1 MKKTIQILSFLAVI
15 MVPMAV
21 VAQEYSYN
29 HDPAKLNQITI
40 MESGYGSFEPSWY
53 YQALHQSYSKRAAV
67 TNKSLYRTQAGSYL
81 YLQQDEADSIQVYM
95 EKRAAI
101 EALNMA
107 DRAGGSADL
116 AWNVE
121 GPKVSAKMSSFIGN
135 INRVIGTGGSVE
147 ERNYWLQYYNCYQ
160 CAIKATQDAYM
171 PNAQRK
177 REYLKI
183 YADVTAKNDLLV
195 KYLVRINNRRLIQ
208 ERLAAVA
215 DTCKADK
222 RSIVAMAMARWSAS
236 VGMTSNQF
244 NIEE

>member
-1 MKKTIQILSFLAVI
+1 MKETIRILSLLAIVLAPI
-15 MVPMAV
+15 TAK
-21 VAQEYSYN
+21 AQQYSYN

-40 MESGYGSFEPSWY
+40 MESGYGSFQPSWY
-53 YQALHQSYSKRAAV
+53 YQAFHQSYSKRAAV
-67 TNKSLYRTQAGSYL
+67 TNKALYRTQAGSYL

-95 EKRAAI
+95 EKRAGI

-107 DRAGGSADL
+107 DRVGGSADL
-116 AWNVE
+116 AWNTE
-121 GPKVSAKMSSFIGN
+121 GPKVSAKMTSYLGN
-135 INRVIGTGGSVE
+135 INRIMGIGGSLE

-160 CAIKATQDAYM
+160 CAIKATQEAYM

-177 REYLKI
+177 REYLRI

-195 KYLVRINNRRLIQ
+195 KYLVRLNNRRIIQ

-222 RSIVAMAMARWSAS
+222 RTIVTLAMSRWASS
-236 VGMTSNQF
+236 VGMTSNQLTL
-244 NIEE
+244 EE